1 MPVQL
6 LYVQLITDKTNG
18 ANLSSG
24 VFTILISA
32 TQMKKNTK
40 FVAVP
45 QISSKTGKQW
55 CDKRSTE
62 LYCLFVAADSIVD
75 AISFIRRIILWSKN
89 TFP

>member
-45 QISSKTGKQW
+45 QISSKTGKQ
-55 CDKRSTE
+55 
-62 LYCLFVAADSIVD
+62 
-75 AISFIRRIILWSKN
+75 
-89 TFP
+89 